1 MTLISLILCEHD
13 RLVRLHVRNA
23 DGERDDSYAQ

>member
-1 MTLISLILCEHD
+1 MTLVSLTLREHD

-23 DGERDDSYAQ
+23 DGERDDSYAK